1 MKQTPPPPVGN
12 EDRQLFRTMVGAV
25 RPLATSTPPLARARP
40 LPARR
45 PGNVDNARSRWSDL
59 PYSPALPAVPERL
72 SYLRAGCA
80 TKLLR
85 QLRRARYPVQ
95 GELDLHQLTVAAAH
109 AKLGAFLTGAR
120 QCRWRCVRVVH
131 GKGLR
136 SGARGPVLKQL
147 TDHLLRECTD
157 VLAFA
162 SAPPALGGTGA
173 VLVLLRASYTTSSRT
188 TTVA

>member
-1 MKQTPPPPVGN
+1 MKRVPPPPIAN
-12 EDRQLFRTMVGAV
+12 EDSQLFRTVVGAV
-25 RPLATSTPPLARARP
+25 RPLAASTPPLARARP
-40 LPARR
+40 LPKRR
-45 PGNVDNARSRWSDL
+45 RGEVDDARSRWSDL
-59 PYSPALPAVPERL
+59 PFNPTLPAVAEQL
-72 SYLRAGCA
+72 SYLRTGCA

-85 QLRRARYPVQ
+85 QLRRGHYPVQ
-95 GELDLHQLTVAAAH
+95 GELDLHRLSAAAAH
-109 AKLGAFLTGAR
+109 ANLAAFLTGAR
-120 QCRWRCVRVVH
+120 QRRWRCVCVVH

-147 TDHLLRECTD
+147 TDRFLRDSAD

-173 VLVLLRASYTTSSRT
+173 VLVLLRAGYPTNSRT